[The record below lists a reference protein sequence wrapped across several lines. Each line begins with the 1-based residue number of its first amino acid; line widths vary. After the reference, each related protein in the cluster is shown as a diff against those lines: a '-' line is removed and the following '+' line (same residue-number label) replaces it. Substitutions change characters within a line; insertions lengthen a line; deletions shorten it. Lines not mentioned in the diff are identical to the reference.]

1 MMIRTMT
8 RQKVA
13 IELIRQGLVHPSK
26 WSRLLQNP
34 MVEYRLRYFKG
45 NLIYD
50 YKGKSQ
56 KR

>member
-1 MMIRTMT
+1 MT

-34 MVEYRLRYFKG
+34 TVEYKLRYIKG
-45 NLIYD
+45 DLIY
-50 YKGKSQ
+50 GT
-56 KR
+56 KRNAKKR